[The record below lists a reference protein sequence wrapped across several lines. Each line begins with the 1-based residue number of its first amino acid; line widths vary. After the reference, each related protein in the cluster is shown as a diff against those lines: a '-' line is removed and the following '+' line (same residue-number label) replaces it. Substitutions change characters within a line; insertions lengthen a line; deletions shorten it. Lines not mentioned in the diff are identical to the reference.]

1 MTHPFYKKQRLPRRL
16 KNVTRGLSP
25 CVLENCWSDE
35 IFCVVDTIKE
45 LVTFDGKE
53 WNEVEHDHL

>member
-1 MTHPFYKKQRLPRRL
+1 MKYMVIMKDRSAFMTDWYTH
-16 KNVTRGLSP
+16 
-25 CVLENCWSDE
+25 ENCWSDE